1 MARPDEHAV
10 TRLVR
15 VQHERTLVPA
25 GPDRSL
31 EIFPITGSMVMA
43 ARLYLLSR
51 LDAHTA
57 YRVIAIDMMV
67 LGLGFP
73 QDREGFLMPLP
84 VGQR

>member
-1 MARPDEHAV
+1 
-10 TRLVR
+10 
-15 VQHERTLVPA
+15 
-25 GPDRSL
+25 
-31 EIFPITGSMVMA
+31 MVMA